1 MYVPANFPSTTL
13 STEFLKRILYN
24 IVFFL
29 PKSNSTEMEN
39 KTNREKNVKFLS
51 LIAIQDAAY
60 LPDKF
65 YLAMCNILSLSRYL
79 YLTLFES

>member
-1 MYVPANFPSTTL
+1 MLIPKREYEMYVPVNFPSATL
-13 STEFLKRILYN
+13 STEFLKTIIYN

-29 PKSNSTEMEN
+29 PKSNSTDMKN
-39 KTNREKNVKFLS
+39 KTEGEKNVKFLP

-65 YLAMCNILSLSRYL
+65 YLGCAMFRL
-79 YLTLFES
+79 